1 MKLFNDNNMYNKN
14 LSSGDLIL
22 QVLKPVFIYFVV
34 SVLVTIVFYTIA
46 GITGELNIK
55 STDAMNIFNQNY
67 AFIITILGQIV
78 SLIILYFI
86 YKKDKKTYP
95 KVEKKCNNKLLIYG
109 GLLVLVFGIASGYLM
124 ELLKYLFP
132 KFGSGYEEV
141 EIMISSTNIFIVFIS
156 TCLLAPI
163 VEEIMCRGLILNNLL
178 SKKSILFSILISS
191 IIFGVIHL
199 NLLQGLNAF
208 ILGISLS
215 IVYIKTRNLY
225 ACMLGHFLNNIIS
238 IIPEFISLSTVV
250 YDIINIVIV
259 ILCIYP
265 IIKFFKEDNTR
276 IIKCNGE

>member
-1 MKLFNDNNMYNKN
+1 MP
-14 LSSGDLIL
+14 LSSDHRGL
-22 QVLKPVFIYFVV
+22 P
-34 SVLVTIVFYTIA
+34 
-46 GITGELNIK
+46 
-55 STDAMNIFNQNY
+55 
-67 AFIITILGQIV
+67 
-78 SLIILYFI
+78 
-86 YKKDKKTYP
+86 DKR
-95 KVEKKCNNKLLIYG
+95 
-109 GLLVLVFGIASGYLM
+109 FAS
-124 ELLKYLFP
+124 
-132 KFGSGYEEV
+132 
-141 EIMISSTNIFIVFIS
+141 
-156 TCLLAPI
+156 PI

-276 IIKCNGE
+276 IIKCNGEWYD